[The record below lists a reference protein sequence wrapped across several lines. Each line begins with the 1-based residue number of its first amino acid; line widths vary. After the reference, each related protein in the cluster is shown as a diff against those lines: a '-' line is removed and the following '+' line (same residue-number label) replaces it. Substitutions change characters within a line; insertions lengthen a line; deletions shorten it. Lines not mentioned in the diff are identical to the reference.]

1 MMLLGAQSGY
11 YHKNQACS
19 SRVLELPDV
28 AENLL
33 RATSEDQQGAVSED
47 TYNISPISTNQL
59 WWQG

>member
-1 MMLLGAQSGY
+1 MMPLGAQSGY
-11 YHKNQACS
+11 YYKNQVCS

-33 RATSEDQQGAVSED
+33 RATSEGQQGAASED

-59 WWQG
+59 W